1 MPKAHTRLLVLGA
14 LAYGLVLA
22 GLIDLNGSLL
32 ALAIPFVVYLTA
44 SLIAAPGALQLTAT
58 RSLSAERVSQ
68 GTPVSV
74 RLSITNTGSHLEE
87 ALIEDVA
94 ARPLDVLEGE
104 PRRIAALAPGAT
116 VEFAYT
122 LRGMRGVYRF
132 QGVQVMAGDHLG
144 LRTQQVVLPVPS
156 RLVAMPDI
164 VKLRRVAIRPR
175 QTRVYSGQIPAG
187 RGGPGVEFFGVRG
200 YQPGDS
206 LRWINWKASARHL
219 AALFTN
225 EFEQERVAD
234 VGLIVDAR
242 RRAHAPSFGDALFEA
257 EIQAAAALAETV
269 LSDGNRV
276 GLLVYGSYLDW
287 TLPGYGKLQRERI
300 LQALARAEPGDSMVF
315 DKLDLLPTRL
325 FPPESQ
331 LMLISPLVADDVPML
346 ARLRAR
352 GYNLLVISPDPIP
365 LEVASA
371 QRTPEL
377 DLAARVARVER
388 ALLLGQLRQA
398 GIRLVD
404 WRIDLPLDQVVHASL
419 GRAPIWFRG
428 AHAELW
434 R

>member
-1 MPKAHTRLLVLGA
+1 MPKTRPRSLVIGA

-22 GLIDLNGSLL
+22 GLIGLDGSLL
-32 ALAIPFVVYLTA
+32 ALAVPFVVYLAA
-44 SLIAAPGALQLTAT
+44 SLIAAPEALRLTAT

-68 GTPVSV
+68 GTPVTV
-74 RLSITNTGSHLEE
+74 RLSITNAGSHLEE
-87 ALIEDVA
+87 TLVEDVA
-94 ARPLDVLEGE
+94 SRPLDLLEGE

-116 VEFAYT
+116 VEFSYT

-132 QGVQVMAGDHLG
+132 QGVQVTAGDHLG
-144 LRTQQVVLPVPS
+144 LRPQQVVLPVSS

-206 LRWINWKASARHL
+206 LRWINWKASARHPD
-219 AALFTN
+219 ALFTN

-331 LMLISPLVADDVPML
+331 LMLISPLVADDVPVL

-352 GYNLLVISPDPIP
+352 GYYLLVISPDPIP

-377 DLAARVARVER
+377 ELAARVARVER
-388 ALLLGQLRQA
+388 LLLLRQLRQA
-398 GIRLVD
+398 GIRLID